1 MCQTDWWLF
10 ILALFE
16 KAFIQLSNEGS
27 YVSKQF
33 FKEKLLAFFVKL
45 LFAKSR
51 Q

>member
-10 ILALFE
+10 ILELFE
-16 KAFIQLSNEGS
+16 KAFIYEGS

-33 FKEKLLAFFVKL
+33 FKQKLLAFFVKR